1 MKKGYIAGKL
11 FKQGDIRQRLYE
23 EEILKKEISN
33 VKWHNPIN
41 DPEANDKS
49 KAPTAE
55 TIFKNDCKKFKK
67 APKNGQDIELCLELL
82 IKGGADNLPLKM
94 KAHKLIGDYKDY
106 WECHINSDLLLIWF
120 QFDEDKK
127 EIHLTRI
134 GSHSDLF
141 K

>member
-1 MKKGYIAGKL
+1 MNNYKLIFSTQFKKDL
-11 FKQGDIRQRLYE
+11 
-23 EEILKKEISN
+23 
-33 VKWHNPIN
+33 
-41 DPEANDKS
+41 
-49 KAPTAE
+49 
-55 TIFKNDCKKFKK
+55 KKFKK
-67 APKNGQDIELCLELL
+67 APKKVQDIEMCLELL

>member
-1 MKKGYIAGKL
+1 MTNYKLIFSTQFKKD
-11 FKQGDIRQRLYE
+11 F
-23 EEILKKEISN
+23 
-33 VKWHNPIN
+33 
-41 DPEANDKS
+41 
-49 KAPTAE
+49 
-55 TIFKNDCKKFKK
+55 KKFKK
-67 APKNGQDIELCLELL
+67 APKKVQDIEMCLELL

-94 KAHKLIGDYKDY
+94 KADKLIGDYKDY